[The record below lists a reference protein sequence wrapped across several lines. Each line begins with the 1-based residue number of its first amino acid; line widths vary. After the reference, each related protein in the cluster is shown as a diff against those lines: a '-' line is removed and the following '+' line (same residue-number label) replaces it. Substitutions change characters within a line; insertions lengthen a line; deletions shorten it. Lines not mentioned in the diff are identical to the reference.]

1 MVKRLIVLILT
12 AAVLLCSGCAD
23 SGQGQKIVG
32 EDTAITSR
40 LENTVEL
47 QKNLFVGEI
56 LSVAT
61 EDALITK
68 YNIDLT
74 KYTVYTVNITQS
86 LDGYTPSGQAKL
98 YCLGTT
104 DEFVSRMNMKKGETY
119 IIDAQPW
126 VYGDELIYLLPIY
139 TEAYPR
145 IDAAGMVTI
154 AQNEKEALSGGS
166 LEEYIGQYDKAK
178 AAVLSRI
185 PDFSEPKNLLLR
197 VGDYIE
203 EINEKNNA
211 DDAYSAD
218 KGYKWQPSEE
228 FKQKTAQNSAAL
240 FARYSELAGKESVT
254 AEQVADF
261 MQSVFNGRF

>member
-1 MVKRLIVLILT
+1 MVKRLIGLILT

-104 DEFVSRMNMKKGETY
+104 DEFVSRMNMKKGRNIHNRRT
-119 IIDAQPW
+119 AL
-126 VYGDELIYLLPIY
+126 GLRRRAYLS
-139 TEAYPR
+139 
-145 IDAAGMVTI
+145 AADLYRGI
-154 AQNEKEALSGGS
+154 
-166 LEEYIGQYDKAK
+166 
-178 AAVLSRI
+178 
-185 PDFSEPKNLLLR
+185 
-197 VGDYIE
+197 
-203 EINEKNNA
+203 
-211 DDAYSAD
+211 SAD
-218 KGYKWQPSEE
+218 
-228 FKQKTAQNSAAL
+228 
-240 FARYSELAGKESVT
+240 
-254 AEQVADF
+254 
-261 MQSVFNGRF
+261 